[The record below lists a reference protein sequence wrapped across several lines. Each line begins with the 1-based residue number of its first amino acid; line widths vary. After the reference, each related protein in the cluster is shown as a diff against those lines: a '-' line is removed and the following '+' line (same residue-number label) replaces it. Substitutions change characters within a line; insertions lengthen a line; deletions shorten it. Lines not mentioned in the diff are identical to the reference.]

1 MDSKKKYIYI
11 ISEDLVFIQLIK
23 VLLQHYLTEPDI
35 EQISTFSELLNSEK
49 SQEPDLIILDDIIS
63 GATIIEVISYLRL
76 TRKLLST
83 ICFFSVDV
91 YDIKTKAIA
100 RGINYFYSKPF
111 NPKVAVSDIV
121 KNINVKYRKY
131 VYQ

>member
-1 MDSKKKYIYI
+1 MDNKKIKIYI
-11 ISEDLVFIQLIK
+11 ISEDLIFIQLIK
-23 VLLQHYLTEPDI
+23 FMLNHYVSDTDI
-35 EQISTFSELLNSEK
+35 EEFNTFSELLNSENTIA
-49 SQEPDLIILDDIIS
+49 PDLILLDDIIS
-63 GATIIEVISYLRL
+63 GATIMEVISYLRL

-100 RGINYFYSKPF
+100 RGINYFYEKPF
-111 NPKVAVSDIV
+111 NPKIAIKDIAQ
-121 KNINVKYRKY
+121 NMNLKYRKY

>member
-1 MDSKKKYIYI
+1 MGNKKIHIYI

-23 VLLQHYLTEPDI
+23 VLLQHNLKELYI
-35 EQISTFSELLNSEK
+35 EQFSTFSELLKSEK

-91 YDIKTKAIA
+91 YDIKTRAIA
-100 RGINYFYSKPF
+100 RGVNYFYGKPF
-111 NPKVAVSDIV
+111 NPEVAVNDIV
-121 KNINVKYRKY
+121 KNINLKYRKY